1 MTTTTGRRTA
11 AADPHVPIEVPVH
24 RPGGALGEANPDRR
38 LAIDVRGLTKR
49 YGRRTVVSGLDIA
62 VPEGVVAGFVG
73 PNGAG
78 KTTTLRMLLGLVRPS
93 SGRGTVL
100 GRPLH
105 TPAAYLPR
113 VGALIESPALYP
125 ALSGARNLTALAV
138 LGGQD
143 PARVNGI
150 LDEVGL
156 TGRGGDR
163 VRSYSLGMKQRLAIG
178 ATLLAD
184 PDLLILDEP
193 TNGLDPTGIR
203 QMRELIRTLAE
214 APSGAPAA
222 SGGPRRT
229 RTVLIS
235 SHLLAEVEQ
244 ICDWLIVVEGG
255 RLAYQG
261 PTESLMATRA
271 HDVVLRPEHDEDVAL
286 VADLL
291 AGLSVP
297 AVRRVH
303 DVVASLSMAPDSR
316 EHARLLA
323 GINRAAADRGIT
335 LIEISPRRPSLE
347 DRYQSLVA
355 QSRAD
360 AAVLPPTPVTT
371 DPEISR

>member
-1 MTTTTGRRTA
+1 M
-11 AADPHVPIEVPVH
+11 
-24 RPGGALGEANPDRR
+24 
-38 LAIDVRGLTKR
+38 
-49 YGRRTVVSGLDIA
+49 VSELDIT
-62 VPEGVVAGFVG
+62 VPEGVVASFVG

-78 KTTTLRMLLGLVRPS
+78 KTTTLRMLLGLVCPS
-93 SGRGTVL
+93 GGRGTVL
-100 GRPLH
+100 GQPLH
-105 TPAAYLPR
+105 APAAYLPR

-125 ALSGARNLTALAV
+125 ALSGARNLTALAA

-143 PARVNGI
+143 PARVDDI

-178 ATLLAD
+178 AALLPD
-184 PDLLILDEP
+184 PDLLILDES

-203 QMRELIRTLAE
+203 HMRELIRTLAA
-214 APSGAPAA
+214 APGSAA
-222 SGGPRRT
+222 AVPGGPRRT
-229 RTVLIS
+229 RTVLVS

-261 PTESLMATRA
+261 PTDSLMATRA
-271 HDVVLRPEHDEDVAL
+271 HDIVLRPEHDEDVAL
-286 VADLL
+286 LADLL

-297 AVRRVH
+297 AVRRPH
-303 DVVASLSMAPDSR
+303 DVVASLSVGPADSR

-323 GINRAAADRGIT
+323 GINRAAAARSVT
-335 LIEISPRRPSLE
+335 LIEISPRRLSLE

-360 AAVLPPTPVTT
+360 AAAVASVHVTT
-371 DPEISR
+371 DLEMSR

>member
-1 MTTTTGRRTA
+1 MTTTSGRRTA
-11 AADPHVPIEVPVH
+11 TADHHVPIEVPAV
-24 RPGGALGEANPDRR
+24 
-38 LAIDVRGLTKR
+38 DVRGLTKR
-49 YGRRTVVSGLDIA
+49 YGRRTVVSALDLTIPA
-62 VPEGVVAGFVG
+62 GVVAGFVG

-93 SGRGTVL
+93 SGHGTVL
-100 GRPLH
+100 GQPLH
-105 TPAAYLPR
+105 APASYLPR

-125 ALSGARNLTALAV
+125 ALSGARNLAALAA

-143 PARVNGI
+143 PARVDGI

-178 ATLLAD
+178 AALLAD

-203 QMRELIRTLAE
+203 QMRELIRTLAA
-214 APSGAPAA
+214 APSSAPAG

-229 RTVLIS
+229 RTVLVS

-261 PTESLMATRA
+261 PTDDLMATHS

-286 VADLL
+286 LADLL

-297 AVRRVH
+297 AVRGSQ
-303 DVVASLSMAPDSR
+303 DVVASLSAGPADSR
-316 EHARLLA
+316 EHTRLLA
-323 GINRAAADRGIT
+323 GINRAAAARGVT
-335 LIEISPRRPSLE
+335 LIEMSPRRLSLE
-347 DRYQSLVA
+347 DRYQNLVA
-355 QSRAD
+355 RARAD
-360 AAVLPPTPVTT
+360 ATT
-371 DPEISR
+371 DRESSR

>member
-1 MTTTTGRRTA
+1 MTTTSGPR
-11 AADPHVPIEVPVH
+11 H
-24 RPGGALGEANPDRR
+24 
-38 LAIDVRGLTKR
+38 AIDIRGLTKR
-49 YGRRTVVSGLDIA
+49 YGRRTVVSELDIT

-93 SGRGTVL
+93 GGRGTVL
-100 GRPLH
+100 GQPLH
-105 TPAAYLPR
+105 APAAYLPR

-125 ALSGARNLTALAV
+125 ALSGARNLTALAA

-143 PARVNGI
+143 PARVDDI

-178 ATLLAD
+178 AALLPD

-203 QMRELIRTLAE
+203 HMRELIRTLA
-214 APSGAPAA
+214 AAPAPAPA
-222 SGGPRRT
+222 SAAAVPGGPRRT
-229 RTVLIS
+229 RTVLVS

-261 PTESLMATRA
+261 PTDSLMATRA
-271 HDVVLRPEHDEDVAL
+271 HDIVLRPEHDEDVAL
-286 VADLL
+286 LADLL

-297 AVRRVH
+297 AVRRPH
-303 DVVASLSMAPDSR
+303 DVVASLSVGPADSR

-323 GINRAAADRGIT
+323 GINRAAAASGVT
-335 LIEISPRRPSLE
+335 LIEMSPRRLSLE

-355 QSRAD
+355 QSRIN
-360 AAVLPPTPVTT
+360 AAAMTSVHVTT
-371 DPEISR
+371 DLEMSR